1 MAVTPIGQSLYYPT
15 AGVTLTGLSAGIATG
30 AFATSQQIA
39 AELLSGATGSYAY
52 QADLVITL
60 GTGETFTATLP
71 NLQAAALISLVSA
84 GASEVARYVSGQLFP
99 FANLSQET
107 LVAAAYTATELIVVK
122 RIPLPASPYFAIAL
136 LNNTGITLPTT
147 LVATLYPSGASSG

>member
-52 QADLVITL
+52 QADLIITL
-60 GTGETFTATLP
+60 GTGETFTGSP

-99 FANLSQET
+99 YGNLSQET